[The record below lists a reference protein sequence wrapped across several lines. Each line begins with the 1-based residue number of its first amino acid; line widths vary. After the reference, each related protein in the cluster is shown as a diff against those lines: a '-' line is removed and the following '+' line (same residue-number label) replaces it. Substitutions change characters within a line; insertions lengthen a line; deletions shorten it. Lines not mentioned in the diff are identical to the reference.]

1 MRHNYRCV
9 GGSTKDEKCFA
20 RFGGANTLKKGHFAS
35 RSLHLIRMV
44 LSVWQDGKEAIEMI
58 TVSPQFQI
66 LEYFK
71 TRIAFSKVAAL

>member
-1 MRHNYRCV
+1 
-9 GGSTKDEKCFA
+9 
-20 RFGGANTLKKGHFAS
+20 
-35 RSLHLIRMV
+35 MV